1 MTDQTYRL
9 IAQLLNAMWGQY
21 KHNDSSSTFK
31 VYLSTPR
38 TLYTYPDTSKES
50 TYINRSTWCT
60 EPITSDDMMLIYTKL
75 AKYIGLNT
83 EIKYLVSS
91 NGKYVRLRFDTDTS
105 KDNVEILVRS
115 IIAKMDA
122 ILKSNTDQP
131 AWVNSLAEP
140 KTETKVVQRIKETK
154 QMNDFSL
161 TNLKN
166 AIIDKV
172 THLDKKTITL
182 LGILILLLLIATR
195 YNDIKDIL
203 NGIKNKIAK
212 SENFKAMKSDAAH
225 AVDGLKK
232 IIGVKKGDNDEA

>member
-1 MTDQTYRL
+1 MTNQTDRL
-9 IAQLLNAMWGQY
+9 VVQLLNAMWGQY
-21 KHNDSSSTFK
+21 KYNNRFSVFK
-31 VYLSTPR
+31 IYLSTPR

-50 TYINRSTWCT
+50 TYINRTTWCT
-60 EPITSDDMMLIYTKL
+60 DPITSEDMMLIYTKL
-75 AKYIGLNT
+75 AKYIGFNT

-105 KDNVEILVRS
+105 KNNVEVLVRA
-115 IIAKMDA
+115 IITKINIDQ
-122 ILKSNTDQP
+122 LNPVTDQP
-131 AWVNSLAEP
+131 KP
-140 KTETKVVQRIKETK
+140 ETRVVQQTKETK

-172 THLDKKTITL
+172 THLDKKTVTL

-225 AVDGLKK
+225 AVDGLKR

>member
-1 MTDQTYRL
+1 MTDQTDRL
-9 IAQLLNAMWGQY
+9 VVQLLKTMWWGQY
-21 KHNDSSSTFK
+21 KYNDRFSVFK
-31 VYLSTPR
+31 IYLSTPR
-38 TLYTYPDTSKES
+38 MLYTYPDTSKES
-50 TYINRSTWCT
+50 TYINRTTWCT

-75 AKYIGLNT
+75 AKCIGSNT
-83 EIKYLVSS
+83 EIKYLVGS
-91 NGKYVRLRFDTDTS
+91 NGKYVRLRFDTDAS
-105 KDNVEILVRS
+105 KSNVETLVHH
-115 IIAKMDA
+115 IIAKLASDQAHPEM
-122 ILKSNTDQP
+122 DQP
-131 AWVNSLAEP
+131 KP
-140 KTETKVVQRIKETK
+140 ETRVVQQPKETK

-172 THLDKKTITL
+172 THLDKKTVTL
-182 LGILILLLLIATR
+182 LGILVLLLLIATR

-225 AVDGLKK
+225 AVDGLKR